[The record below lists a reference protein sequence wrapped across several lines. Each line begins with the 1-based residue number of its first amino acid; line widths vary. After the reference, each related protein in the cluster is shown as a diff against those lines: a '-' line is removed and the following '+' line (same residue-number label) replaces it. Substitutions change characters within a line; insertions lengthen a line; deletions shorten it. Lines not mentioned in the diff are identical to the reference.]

1 LSVNFIHWRM
11 EWYGYNLKSR
21 FRSSKNVWGQYSLEV
36 RDNNQIDYCFI
47 LPNELRQLLIKPYGF
62 LFTNED
68 LLIRYIKGVNSRII
82 SVGDVVT
89 VTLFKHGIKPFIA
102 FVDGKTKRVIKISSD
117 SYSITLLN
125 EPGLIRLSAMSK
137 IKELLSSNS
146 HNVVFVEG
154 EEDLLVIPVILYSN
168 NGDIIV
174 YGQPNAGIV
183 MIRNNAL
190 IKEYV
195 EDLFKRFKVKK
206 C

>member
-1 LSVNFIHWRM
+1 M

>member
-1 LSVNFIHWRM
+1 M
-11 EWYGYNLKSR
+11 EWNGYNLKSR

-168 NGDIIV
+168 NGDIMV

>member
-1 LSVNFIHWRM
+1 M
-11 EWYGYNLKSR
+11 
-21 FRSSKNVWGQYSLEV
+21 EV

-102 FVDGKTKRVIKISSD
+102 FVDGKTKRVIKISSN

>member
-1 LSVNFIHWRM
+1 M

-68 LLIRYIKGVNSRII
+68 LLIRYIKGINSRII

-89 VTLFKHGIKPFIA
+89 VTLFKHGIKPFLA

>member
-1 LSVNFIHWRM
+1 M
-11 EWYGYNLKSR
+11 EWYGNNLKSR